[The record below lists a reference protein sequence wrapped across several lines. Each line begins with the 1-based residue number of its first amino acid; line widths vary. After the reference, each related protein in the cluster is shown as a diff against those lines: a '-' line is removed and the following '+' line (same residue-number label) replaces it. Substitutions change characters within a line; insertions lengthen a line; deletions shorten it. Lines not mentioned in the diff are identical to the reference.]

1 MGAVRWNAGLP
12 RAVVRGVW
20 HDLPV
25 TGRTVELLAGVP
37 LLAPAE
43 EAELTRLA
51 EASWRRR
58 VSRGQVLF
66 TEGEPSDTLVVVD
79 SGRLK
84 VVREGAQGEQLLLA
98 TAGPGEAVGELSVLD
113 GGPRS
118 AGVSALEDSVLV
130 VVPASAVLALL
141 DRSPAVVRA
150 VAMDL
155 AATVRRLTGSSAD
168 LVFLDLPR
176 RVAKLV
182 LDTVGERGTG
192 DLRMSQGEIA
202 ARLGVTRQSYN
213 RALGGLLKRG
223 WLVTDGSAVH
233 VLDRAALQRF
243 AES

>member
-1 MGAVRWNAGLP
+1 M
-12 RAVVRGVW
+12 
-20 HDLPV
+20 
-25 TGRTVELLAGVP
+25 TGRIVELLAGVP
-37 LLAPAE
+37 LLAPADE
-43 EAELTRLA
+43 VDLLRLA
-51 EASWRRR
+51 EASWPRR
-58 VSRGQVLF
+58 VSRGQVLY

-84 VVREGAQGEQLLLA
+84 VVREGTQGEQLLLT

-130 VVPASAVLALL
+130 VVPDSAVRALL

-150 VAMDL
+150 VAMEL

-182 LDTVGERGTG
+182 LDTVGERGSG
-192 DLRMSQGEIA
+192 DLLMSQGEIA

-223 WLVTDGSAVH
+223 WLVTDGSAVR
-233 VLDRAALQRF
+233 VLDRVALQRF
-243 AES
+243 ADS

>member
-1 MGAVRWNAGLP
+1 M
-12 RAVVRGVW
+12 
-20 HDLPV
+20 

-130 VVPASAVLALL
+130 VVPGSAVLALL

-223 WLVTDGSAVH
+223 WLVTDGSVVR
-233 VLDRAALQRF
+233 VLDRVALQRF
-243 AES
+243 ADS